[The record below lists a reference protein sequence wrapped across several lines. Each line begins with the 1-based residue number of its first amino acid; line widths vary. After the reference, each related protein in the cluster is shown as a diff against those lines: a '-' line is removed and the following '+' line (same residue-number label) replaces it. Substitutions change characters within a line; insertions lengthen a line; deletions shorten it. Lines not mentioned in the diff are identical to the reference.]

1 LVRKVCPSCRVPY
14 RPPME
19 EMRQL
24 GLSLDRLEGATVY
37 KSGSGC
43 ADCKQTGYRGRLGIH
58 ELLVIDDD
66 VRNLIMKAADSSS
79 IRRAAA
85 SKGMTTLREDGAEKL
100 LNGLTTVEEILRVT
114 QDDLGL

>member
-1 LVRKVCPSCRVPY
+1 
-14 RPPME
+14 ME
-19 EMRQL
+19 ELRQL
-24 GLSLDRLEGATVY
+24 GLSMDRLEESSVY
-37 KSGSGC
+37 KAGPGC

-58 ELLVIDDD
+58 ELLVVDDD
-66 VRNLIMKAADSSS
+66 VRNLIMRAADSSS

-100 LNGLTTVEEILRVT
+100 LKGQTTVEEILRVT